1 MNILALDVA
10 YNHMGWAQMCS
21 DDLLAYGAIEPKKPN
36 SGSAMLDYCI
46 MDEHICNGLDRLMLP
61 VMYVVAEMPA
71 CGAKSARAI
80 AAMARASGIVS
91 ALCSATGTKLI
102 AVTAQQ
108 AYKHTVGEK
117 FGGEEKKQKTMEY
130 ICNLYPQIVDLPLC
144 RKEHVCDAIAAYLA
158 ARKMG
163 LLSKEE

>member
-10 YNHMGWAQMCS
+10 YNHMGWAQMC
-21 DDLLAYGAIEPKKPN
+21 DDILMAYGVIEPKKPN

-46 MDEHICNGLDRLMLP
+46 MDEHICNELDRLMVP
-61 VMYVVAEMPA
+61 VLYVVAEMPS

-91 ALCSATGTKLI
+91 ATCAVRGVRLTL
-102 AVTAQQ
+102 VTAQQ
-108 AYKHTVGEK
+108 AYKHTVGGK
-117 FGGEEKKQKTMEY
+117 FGGEEKKKKTMEY

-144 RKEHVCDAIAAYLA
+144 RKEHVCDAIAADLA

-163 LLSKEE
+163 LLDKEV